1 MRTAGNAPSP
11 RRPTAARDKGVARRR
26 VSPQQVERLR
36 KRAARQR
43 LLIVRL
49 GVIGA
54 GVLAAWGVW
63 AGVAGSQ
70 LLAIDSVEVTGN
82 DRLSAA
88 DVTVLA
94 ALPPDATLLR
104 FDASGV
110 EERLME
116 SPWIAGVTLHRRPP
130 STLRITVTERVPVAV
145 VDTGMS
151 FWFVDGDARV
161 LTESVPATGTVLPV
175 IRDLPDFAAEP
186 GLRSASKALRNA
198 LAVLRGLS
206 AELAGTVR
214 VVTAP
219 SVNETALVT
228 TGNVEI
234 MIGEAVRLDE
244 KSLLVADIVE
254 ERGEQVVFIDVRSVE
269 RPISRGLGQ

>member
-1 MRTAGNAPSP
+1 M
-11 RRPTAARDKGVARRR
+11 
-26 VSPQQVERLR
+26 R

>member
-1 MRTAGNAPSP
+1 
-11 RRPTAARDKGVARRR
+11 
-26 VSPQQVERLR
+26 LR

-43 LLIVRL
+43 LFIVRL
-49 GVIGA
+49 GVVGA
-54 GVLAAWGVW
+54 GVLAAWAVLT
-63 AGVAGSQ
+63 GVAGSQ
-70 LLAIDSVEVTGN
+70 LLAIENIEVTGN

-88 DVTVLA
+88 DVTALA
-94 ALPPDATLLR
+94 ALPEGATLLR
-104 FDASGV
+104 FDAPRV

-116 SPWIAGVTLHRRPP
+116 SPWIAAVTLHRQPP
-130 STLRITVTERVPVAV
+130 STLRIAVIERVPVAM

-151 FWFVDGDARV
+151 FWYVDGDARV
-161 LTESVPATGTVLPV
+161 LTESVPATVTVLPV

-219 SVNETALVT
+219 SINETALVT
-228 TGNVEI
+228 SGNVEI

-244 KSLLVADIVE
+244 KSLLVEDIVD